1 MALARDDDVRVA
13 SLDELR
19 AQLAQRKP
27 GDKVSVRIH
36 RGARTL
42 SLEVELGRQPID

>member
-1 MALARDDDVRVA
+1 
-13 SLDELR
+13 
-19 AQLAQRKP
+19 
-27 GDKVSVRIH
+27 VSVRIH